1 MLDCFSLLAADTLD
15 DAEEDSDEDSDED
28 DGLTFFAV
36 FDSS

>member
-1 MLDCFSLLAADTLD
+1 MLDCFLLLTADSLD
-15 DAEEDSDEDSDED
+15 DAEEDSDED

>member
-15 DAEEDSDEDSDED
+15 DAEEDADED

-36 FDSS
+36 LDSS